1 MSGAVLVGIMGC
13 GRAAERLHVPAILR
27 MRDAR
32 LTACCDPL
40 PERRQLISRAAP
52 GCRAFVSPEEMLAAR
67 GVDAVIVASSPET
80 HAALAAIALRAGLPV
95 LVEKPLAATPAE
107 AVALL
112 ELERSTRQP
121 VMVGF
126 NRRWW
131 EPAQALRRAVARLG
145 DGPVTAETLIV
156 SDLSGWDALGP
167 VADPLEDLAVHH
179 LHLLPYL
186 LDRVIATVSA
196 QRPAPGEVELALTFH
211 GGSAAR
217 CVAAFGPKSA
227 ELLKVES
234 GGRHFLIKTSS
245 GRTRPA
251 DGPVRDALDLAGAV
265 SRRILGRRGGL
276 TRSYERQ
283 LRAFLDC
290 VQADR
295 GGLAVSPGTA
305 DGIAAL
311 LAVQAARDS
320 LAQLGAEICVPHL
333 ATS

>member
-112 ELERSTRQP
+112 ELEAQHPAAGDGRVQSSVVGARSGPSPCGGPARRRTGDRGDVDRQ
-121 VMVGF
+121 
-126 NRRWW
+126 RS
-131 EPAQALRRAVARLG
+131 QRLG
-145 DGPVTAETLIV
+145 RARPG
-156 SDLSGWDALGP
+156 G
-167 VADPLEDLAVHH
+167 DPLEDLAVHH